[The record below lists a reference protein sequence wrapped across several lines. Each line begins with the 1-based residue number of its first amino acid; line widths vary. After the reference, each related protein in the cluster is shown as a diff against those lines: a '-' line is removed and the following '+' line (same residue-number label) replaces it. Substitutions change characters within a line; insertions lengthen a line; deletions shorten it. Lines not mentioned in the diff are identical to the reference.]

1 MRIME
6 IISGAGVNGAI
17 QHGLLLTRD
26 LARRGHAVTVLCE
39 AGGWLRRELA
49 CEPVE
54 VVECDFHRWPLDE
67 VRRIAAI
74 ARAKRLEAY
83 HTHQTLAHTFGVLLR
98 WVSGIPCVATAHA
111 FSRHWHWIF
120 NRRII
125 AVSEATR
132 TFLIT
137 RNFVPPYRIEVIP
150 NFVDH
155 RRFAGVGP
163 GSRVHIRAAFGVDE
177 ALPLIGFVGRVFP
190 NKGWPELLG
199 VLAQVSAAE
208 PGARLL
214 VVGGVTSAYRATLEA
229 QAAVLGVAQKIVW
242 TGERSDI
249 PQVLSALDIFVSFSR
264 RETFGL
270 SILEAMAAG
279 IPVVATAVGG
289 VPEVV
294 RDGETGVLVP
304 SGDCDA
310 MARAIVA
317 LLRDDRRRRQLAQAG
332 QRDARE
338 RFSPELHVPRT
349 EAILARVASRRI

>member
-1 MRIME
+1 MRVME
-6 IISGAGVNGAI
+6 IISGGGVNGAI
-17 QHGLLLTRD
+17 QHGLLLTRE
-26 LARRGHAVTVLCE
+26 LARRGHSVAVLCE
-39 AGGWLRRELA
+39 PGGWLRRELA

-54 VVECDFHRWPLDE
+54 VVECDFHRWPPDE

-74 ARAKRLEAY
+74 ARAKRLQVY
-83 HTHQTLAHTFGVLLR
+83 HTHQTCAHRFGVLLR

-111 FSRHWHWIF
+111 FKRHWHWIL

-125 AVSEATR
+125 AVSQATR

-155 RRFAGVGP
+155 RRFADVGL
-163 GSRVHIRAAFGVDE
+163 GSRAHIRAAFGIDE
-177 ALPLIGFVGRVFP
+177 AFPLIGSVGRVFP
-190 NKGWPELLG
+190 NKGWPDLLW

-208 PGARLL
+208 PAARLL
-214 VVGGVTSAYRATLEA
+214 VVGGATPAYRAKLDA

-242 TGERSDI
+242 AGERLDI
-249 PQVLSALDIFVSFSR
+249 PQVLSAVDIFVSLSR

-294 RDGETGVLVP
+294 RDGETGLLIP

-310 MARAIVA
+310 MARAIVS
-317 LLRDDRRRRQLAQAG
+317 LLRDERRRRHLGQSG

-338 RFSPELHVPRT
+338 RFAAELHVPRI
-349 EAILARVASRRI
+349 EATLARVASRRT